1 MPSIGWLEILIIVSI
16 AIIVVGP
23 KDFPFMLKK
32 IGSWIGSAKR
42 YVRDV
47 QGQVSD
53 LTNET
58 LSTDLEEKPKSE
70 NQKKNKEKNYLLL
83 IFLPVRV
90 DYLWVLK
97 KPVLIPCLS
106 MS

>member
-42 YVRDV
+42 YLRDV

-58 LSTDLEEKPKSE
+58 LSADIEEKPKSE
-70 NQKKNKEKNYLLL
+70 NQKKNKDE
-83 IFLPVRV
+83 
-90 DYLWVLK
+90 
-97 KPVLIPCLS
+97 
-106 MS
+106 

>member
-23 KDFPFMLKK
+23 KDFPYMLKK

-58 LSTDLEEKPKSE
+58 LNADVDKKPTTE
-70 NQKKNKEKNYLLL
+70 NQEKKKDE
-83 IFLPVRV
+83 
-90 DYLWVLK
+90 
-97 KPVLIPCLS
+97 
-106 MS
+106 

>member
-23 KDFPFMLKK
+23 KDFPYMLKK
-32 IGSWIGSAKR
+32 IGSWIGTAKR

-58 LSTDLEEKPKSE
+58 LNADEDKKPKSE
-70 NQKKNKEKNYLLL
+70 NQEKKKDE
-83 IFLPVRV
+83 
-90 DYLWVLK
+90 
-97 KPVLIPCLS
+97 
-106 MS
+106 

>member
-1 MPSIGWLEILIIVSI
+1 MKFILKYFEELLASI

-58 LSTDLEEKPKSE
+58 LNTEIEDKPKSE
-70 NQKKNKEKNYLLL
+70 NQEKKKDE
-83 IFLPVRV
+83 
-90 DYLWVLK
+90 
-97 KPVLIPCLS
+97 
-106 MS
+106 

>member
-42 YVRDV
+42 YIRDV

-58 LSTDLEEKPKSE
+58 LSADIEEKPKSE
-70 NQKKNKEKNYLLL
+70 DQKKNKDE
-83 IFLPVRV
+83 
-90 DYLWVLK
+90 
-97 KPVLIPCLS
+97 
-106 MS
+106 

>member
-23 KDFPFMLKK
+23 KVFPFMLKK

-42 YVRDV
+42 YIRDV

-58 LSTDLEEKPKSE
+58 LSADIEEKPKSE
-70 NQKKNKEKNYLLL
+70 NQKKNKDE
-83 IFLPVRV
+83 
-90 DYLWVLK
+90 
-97 KPVLIPCLS
+97 
-106 MS
+106 